1 MPVLA
6 LSERPTRV
14 VPLIAGLPVTVGAEA
29 IGPYAVLN
37 RVAVPRE
44 LVPVTPTRTY
54 LPPRFCGSS
63 SELVAPEIAL
73 QLLGRVAGVSLP
85 PLVHEYQA

>member
-1 MPVLA
+1 M
-6 LSERPTRV
+6 
-14 VPLIAGLPVTVGAEA
+14 
-29 IGPYAVLN
+29 GPNAVLN

-44 LVPVTPTRTY
+44 LVPVTATRMY
-54 LPPRFCGSS
+54 FPPRFCGSS
-63 SELVAPEIAL
+63 VGALAPEIAL